1 MQIRLLFVLLAL
13 PLIAYPQE
21 KQFRFQGQGPTQIV
35 ETSSKA
41 IQLQERKV
49 WLFEEE
55 GIGFSN
61 DFRGARLNNA
71 VPTNGSTF
79 QLTIEAENYPV
90 NPSPWYAFKVWSS
103 TDKQVT
109 LSFNYPQG

>member
-1 MQIRLLFVLLAL
+1 MQIRLPLIFLAL

-61 DFRGARLNNA
+61 DFSCLLYTSDAA
-71 VPTNGSTF
+71 D
-79 QLTIEAENYPV
+79 E
-90 NPSPWYAFKVWSS
+90 
-103 TDKQVT
+103 
-109 LSFNYPQG
+109 